1 MKEVAGRVL
10 NTNRP
15 RRGVALI
22 LFGDMN
28 HLAQSSLLLMF
39 LVVLAAGCT
48 SSATDNPPPSTVTAS
63 PGVTT
68 SSPPSAVTTTTMMV
82 ERSVRTFDVGGV
94 EVVVMTDTDELPARA
109 TAVEVTGTLIDSG
122 GGPKLC
128 AGAVMTSLPPQCSG
142 TIVDGLDMTGWA
154 EEAQGVQWGE
164 RTVSVTWPPVDD
176 HVQLI
181 SASEPEYTEYVYPP
195 GVLPAEC
202 ADIDAFVGSGD
213 VNEYARGLGEVSGG
227 VYLTNDGVIVL
238 QVSDDPQPH
247 RDALASG
254 GRQAC
259 VIEVERSEAEQRVI
273 HDQIDKQL
281 AAMVYSGS
289 VSSPGPGGRVEV
301 GIPVADRAT
310 VEAIAAFV
318 DNPSAI
324 RVIGWAILL
333 DG

>member
-1 MKEVAGRVL
+1 MLLAVL
-10 NTNRP
+10 T
-15 RRGVALI
+15 A
-22 LFGDMN
+22 
-28 HLAQSSLLLMF
+28 S
-39 LVVLAAGCT
+39 CT
-48 SSATDNPPPSTVTAS
+48 SSPTVDFLPSTVTTS
-63 PGVTT
+63 PVVST
-68 SSPPSAVTTTTMMV
+68 SSPASTVTTTTT
-82 ERSVRTFDVGGV
+82 ETGRSVRTFDVGGV

-122 GGPKLC
+122 GGPELC

-142 TIVDGLDMTGWA
+142 PIVDGLDMTGWT

-195 GVLPAEC
+195 GVLPVEC

-227 VYLTNDGVIVL
+227 VYVTNENVLVL
-238 QVSDDPQPH
+238 QVTDDPQPH

-281 AAMVYSGS
+281 AAVVYSGS

-301 GIPVADRAT
+301 GVPVADKAA
-310 VEAIAAFV
+310 VEAIAALV